1 MGGTS
6 EVIDIRRRTADDM
19 KGSIASLAQVHGSD
33 GYPVNWPADPSRWLT
48 PSGLLDA
55 WVAVAVESE
64 AGRTVERVVGHVAIQ
79 DGAAAKPP
87 PIGPVGIP
95 PERLAC
101 VSRLF
106 VAPAARGRGTA
117 ARLLDECA
125 RYAAGHRR
133 RLVLDVVDD
142 GRAAIRLYERA
153 GWRRV
158 ASTRAEWLARNG
170 ERALVHHYV
179 SPTDPT
185 GAIR

>member
-19 KGSIASLAQVHGSD
+19 KSSIAALAQVHGSD

-64 AGRTVERVVGHVAIQ
+64 AGRTVERVVGHVVVQ
-79 DGAAAKPP
+79 DGAAVGPP
-87 PIGPVGIP
+87 PIEPIGTP
-95 PERLAC
+95 PERLLYVA
-101 VSRLF
+101 RLF
-106 VAPAARGRGTA
+106 VPPAARGRGVA
-117 ARLLDECA
+117 ARLLDECG
-125 RYAAGHRR
+125 RYAAAHRR
-133 RLVLDVVDD
+133 HLVLDVADD

-158 ASTRAEWLARNG
+158 ASTRADWLATNG
-170 ERALVHHYV
+170 ERALVHHYA
-179 SPTDPT
+179 SPTDST
-185 GAIR
+185 RVIW